1 MKYMAQD
8 IIDALKTD
16 ELLLRLC
23 ERIAKSERMKAAA
36 LELYKRVEILD
47 ILEQAGKPQNN
58 ASALIIFDGGR
69 VTSVLNVDESL
80 QIRGGGFVP
89 LPRKG
94 KGVT

>member
-1 MKYMAQD
+1 MAQD

-23 ERIAKSERMKAAA
+23 ERIACSERMRAAT

-47 ILEQAGKPQNN
+47 ILEQAGKPQWN
-58 ASALIIFDGGR
+58 ASALIVFDGGQ
-69 VTSVLNVDESL
+69 VTSVLNVDDSL

-89 LPRKG
+89 LPRPK
-94 KGVT
+94 KGVS